1 MTTLEPQDANF
12 EAKIRAS
19 FARQGLMTNIGAKLV
34 SVSAGEVEIEIAWRE
49 DITQQ
54 QGFVHGAV
62 IAAIVDTACGYA
74 SLTLMPPDVEVVT
87 VEFKINFIAPAIGDK
102 MIARGR
108 VTKAGKTLT
117 VCAGDAFAIKDGKE
131 KLVAT
136 LQATMMAV
144 EQKFNSR

>member
-1 MTTLEPQDANF
+1 MTNFEPQDPNF
-12 EAKIRAS
+12 EAKVRGS
-19 FARQGLMTNIGAKLV
+19 FARQGLMTNIGARLT
-34 SVSAGEVEIEIAWRE
+34 SILPGEVEIEVAWRE

-62 IAAIVDTACGYA
+62 VAAIVDTACGYA
-74 SLTLMPPDVEVVT
+74 SFTLMPAGVEVVT
-87 VEFKINFIAPAIGDK
+87 VEFKINFIAPAVGDK

-117 VCAGDAFAIKDGKE
+117 VCSGDAFAVKDSKE

-136 LQATMMAV
+136 LQATMMTVA
-144 EQKFNSR
+144 KP

>member
-1 MTTLEPQDANF
+1 MTNFETQDPNF
-12 EAKIRAS
+12 EAKVRAS
-19 FARQGLMTNIGAKLV
+19 FARQGLMTNIGARIIKLLP
-34 SVSAGEVEIEIAWRE
+34 GEVEIEVAWRE

-74 SLTLMPPDVEVVT
+74 SFTLMPPGVEVLT

-117 VCAGDAFAIKDGKE
+117 VCTGDAYAVKDGKE
-131 KLVAT
+131 KLVAA
-136 LQATMMAV
+136 LQATMMTV
-144 EQKFNSR
+144 KQNLV

>member
-1 MTTLEPQDANF
+1 MINFEPKDPNF
-12 EAKIRAS
+12 EAKIRDS
-19 FARQGLMTNIGAKLV
+19 FARQGLMTNIGARLT
-34 SVSAGEVEIEIAWRE
+34 SIRPGEVEIEVAWRS

-74 SLTLMPPDVEVVT
+74 SFTLMPANVEVLT
-87 VEFKINFIAPAIGDK
+87 VEFKINFIAPAVGDK

-108 VTKAGKTLT
+108 VTKAGRTLT
-117 VCAGDAFAIKDGKE
+117 VCSGDAFAVKDGKE

-136 LQATMMAV
+136 LQATMMSV
-144 EQKFNSR
+144 SPDKP

>member
-1 MTTLEPQDANF
+1 VTNFEAQDPNF
-12 EAKIRAS
+12 EAKVRAS
-19 FARQGLMTNIGAKLV
+19 FARQGLMTNIGARIVRVLP
-34 SVSAGEVEIEIAWRE
+34 GEVDIEVAWRE

-74 SLTLMPPDVEVVT
+74 SFTLMPPGVEVLT
-87 VEFKINFIAPAIGDK
+87 VEFKINFMAPAVGDR

-108 VTKAGKTLT
+108 VTRAGKTLT
-117 VCAGDAFAIKDGKE
+117 VCTGDAYAIKDGDE

-136 LQATMMAV
+136 MQATMMTV
-144 EQKFNSR
+144 KQNLV

>member
-1 MTTLEPQDANF
+1 MLQNQPQDPNF
-12 EAKIRAS
+12 ETKVRDS
-19 FARQGLMTNIGAKLV
+19 FARQGLMTNIGARLT
-34 SVSAGEVEIEIAWRE
+34 SILPGEVEIEVAWRP

-74 SLTLMPPDVEVVT
+74 SFTLMPASVEVLT
-87 VEFKINFIAPAIGDK
+87 VEYKINFIAPAVGDR

-108 VTKAGKTLT
+108 VTKAGRTLT
-117 VCAGDAFAIKDGKE
+117 VCSGNAFAVKDGKE

-136 LQATMMAV
+136 LQATMMTVA
-144 EQKFNSR
+144 RPA

>member
-1 MTTLEPQDANF
+1 
-12 EAKIRAS
+12 
-19 FARQGLMTNIGAKLV
+19 MTNIGARITSILPGK
-34 SVSAGEVEIEIAWRE
+34 VEIELPWRD

-62 IAAIVDTACGYA
+62 VAAIVDTACGYA
-74 SLTLMPPDVEVVT
+74 SFTLMPADVEVVT

-102 MIARGR
+102 VIARGQ

-117 VCAGDAFAIKDGKE
+117 VCSGDAFAVKDGKE

-136 LQATMMAV
+136 LQATMMTVA
-144 EQKFNSR
+144 KP

>member
-1 MTTLEPQDANF
+1 MTNFETQDPNF
-12 EAKIRAS
+12 EAKVRAS
-19 FARQGLMTNIGAKLV
+19 FAHQGLMTNIGARIVKIV
-34 SVSAGEVEIEIAWRE
+34 PGEVEIEVAWRE

-74 SLTLMPPDVEVVT
+74 SFTLMPPGVEVLT

-117 VCAGDAFAIKDGKE
+117 VCAGDAYAVKDGKE
-131 KLVAT
+131 KLVAA
-136 LQATMMAV
+136 LQATMMTV
-144 EQKFNSR
+144 KQNLV

>member
-1 MTTLEPQDANF
+1 MTNVEPQDPNF
-12 EAKIRAS
+12 EEKVRAS
-19 FARQGLMTNIGAKLV
+19 FARQGLMTNIGARIVMVLP
-34 SVSAGEVEIEIAWRE
+34 GEVDIEVAWRE

-74 SLTLMPPDVEVVT
+74 SFTLMPPGVEVLT
-87 VEFKINFIAPAIGDK
+87 VEFKINFMAPAVGDK

-108 VTKAGKTLT
+108 VTRAGKTLT
-117 VCAGDAFAIKDGKE
+117 VCTGDAYAVKDSKE

-136 LQATMMAV
+136 MQATMMTV
-144 EQKFNSR
+144 KQNLV

>member
-1 MTTLEPQDANF
+1 MTNFETQDPNF
-12 EAKIRAS
+12 EAKVRAS
-19 FARQGLMTNIGAKLV
+19 FAQQGLMTNIGARMVKIV
-34 SVSAGEVEIEIAWRE
+34 PGEVEIEVAWRA

-74 SLTLMPPDVEVVT
+74 SFTLMPPGVEVLT
-87 VEFKINFIAPAIGDK
+87 VEFKINFIAPAVGDK

-117 VCAGDAFAIKDGKE
+117 VCAGDAYAVKDGKE
-131 KLVAT
+131 KLVAA
-136 LQATMMAV
+136 LQATMMTV
-144 EQKFNSR
+144 KQNLV

>member
-1 MTTLEPQDANF
+1 MTGVEPQDANY
-12 EAKIRAS
+12 EAKVHAS
-19 FARQGLMTNIGAKLV
+19 FARQGLMTNIGARLMKVLP
-34 SVSAGEVEIEIAWRE
+34 GEVEIEVAWRE

-74 SLTLMPPDVEVVT
+74 SYTLMPADVDVLT
-87 VEFKINFIAPAIGDK
+87 VEFKINFMAPAAGEK

-108 VTKAGKTLT
+108 VTRAGRTLT
-117 VCAGDAFAIKDGKE
+117 VCAGDAFAVHNGKE

-136 LQATMMAV
+136 MQATMMSV
-144 EQKFNSR
+144 KQNLDS

>member
-1 MTTLEPQDANF
+1 MQKLEAQDPNF
-12 EAKIRAS
+12 EARVRAS
-19 FARQGLMTNIGAKLV
+19 FALQGLMTNLGAKMV
-34 SVSAGEVEIEIAWRE
+34 TVTPGEVVIELPYRD

-54 QGFVHGAV
+54 QSFVHGAAV
-62 IAAIVDTACGYA
+62 AAIVDTACGYSA
-74 SLTLMPPDVEVVT
+74 LSLLPAGYDVVT
-87 VEFKINFIAPAIGDK
+87 VEYKINFVAPAVGEK

-117 VCAGDAFAIKDGKE
+117 VCSGDCHALRDGKE

-144 EQKFNSR
+144 QP

>member
-1 MTTLEPQDANF
+1 MQIFEPQDPNF
-12 EAKIRAS
+12 EAKVRAS
-19 FARQGLMTNIGAKLV
+19 FAQQGLMTNIGARIVKVLP
-34 SVSAGEVEIEIAWRE
+34 GEVEIEVAWRT

-74 SLTLMPPDVEVVT
+74 SFTLMPSGVEVLT
-87 VEFKINFIAPAIGDK
+87 VEFKINFIAPAVGDK

-117 VCAGDAFAIKDGKE
+117 VCAGDAFAVKDGKE

-136 LQATMMAV
+136 LQATMMTV
-144 EQKFNSR
+144 RQ

>member
-1 MTTLEPQDANF
+1 MTNF
-12 EAKIRAS
+12 ETPDPNVEAKIRAS
-19 FARQGLMTNIGAKLV
+19 FARQGLMTNIGARL
-34 SVSAGEVEIEIAWRE
+34 SSILPGEVEIEVAWRE

-54 QGFVHGAV
+54 QGFVHGAI

-74 SLTLMPPDVEVVT
+74 AFSLMPPNVEVVT
-87 VEFKINFIAPAIGDK
+87 VEFKINFIAPAVGDK
-102 MIARGR
+102 MIARGS

-117 VCAGDAFAIKDGKE
+117 VCAGDAFAVKEGKE

-144 EQKFNSR
+144 KQNFE

>member
-1 MTTLEPQDANF
+1 MTNLETQDPNF
-12 EAKIRAS
+12 EAKVRAS
-19 FARQGLMTNIGAKLV
+19 FARQGLMTNIGARMVKILP
-34 SVSAGEVEIEIAWRE
+34 GEVEIEVAWRE
-49 DITQQ
+49 DLTQQ

-74 SLTLMPPDVEVVT
+74 SFTLMPPRVEVVT
-87 VEFKINFIAPAIGDK
+87 VEFKINFIAPAVGDK

-117 VCAGDAFAIKDGKE
+117 VCTGDAFAVKDGKE

-136 LQATMMAV
+136 LQATMMTV
-144 EQKFNSR
+144 KQNLV